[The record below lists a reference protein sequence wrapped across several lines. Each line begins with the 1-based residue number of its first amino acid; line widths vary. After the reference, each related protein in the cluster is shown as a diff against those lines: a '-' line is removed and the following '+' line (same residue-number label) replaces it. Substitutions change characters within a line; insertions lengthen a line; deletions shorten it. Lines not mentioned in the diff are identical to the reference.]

1 MVPEGPLVLGNVLAR
16 TGPAYWTLP
25 AEYCVLRAAYYVLR
39 VLRTE
44 HPWVA
49 PCFGIAHMLP
59 HLRLVWQ

>member
-25 AEYCVLRAAYYVLR
+25 AEYCVQRTAYYVLR

-44 HPWVA
+44 HPCLTQA
-49 PCFGIAHMLP
+49 A
-59 HLRLVWQ
+59 